1 MKPDTILWLDDVR
14 DPKNFGMEGAIWI
27 KTFSDFENT
36 LHTLIE
42 AMQDDN
48 IVHIS
53 FDNDLG
59 TEEEGYD
66 GFCILE
72 EYLHMGYFEGLKKI
86 TVHSS
91 NPSAVHKFMLVS
103 RAMKAHFDIDLLRT
117 PL

>member
-1 MKPDTILWLDDVR
+1 MTPGTTLWLDDVR
-14 DPKNFGMEGAIWI
+14 DPNNFDMQGAVWIKNFQ
-27 KTFSDFENT
+27 DFEDT
-36 LHTLIE
+36 LTHLIWD
-42 AMQDDN
+42 MTDDN

-59 TEEEGYD
+59 EEKEGYH

-72 EYLHMGYFEGLKKI
+72 EYLHMGYFEGLKKV

-91 NPSAVHKFMLVS
+91 NPSAVHKFMLAS
-103 RAMKAHFDIDLLRT
+103 RTFKAHFDVDVVRR